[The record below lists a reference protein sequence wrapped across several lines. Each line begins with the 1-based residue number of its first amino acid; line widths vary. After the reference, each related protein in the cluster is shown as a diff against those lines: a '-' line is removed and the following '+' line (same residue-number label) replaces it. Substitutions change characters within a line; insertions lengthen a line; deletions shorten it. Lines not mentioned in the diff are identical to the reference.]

1 MNPNR
6 EGERGEER
14 WEVGGREVG
23 QTGKSCNPDRM
34 QKCEKTLKEVT
45 NVVSGSWFSI
55 TSDGQVEQFLSL

>member
-1 MNPNR
+1 M
-6 EGERGEER
+6 
-14 WEVGGREVG
+14 GGREVG

-45 NVVSGSWFSI
+45 SVVSGSWFSI